1 MKRLRETLR
10 DTCRHLIYVSCILG
24 AAVSSSCT
32 DSDVGMTVTSGEDNG
47 MPVLLS
53 VSVSRSTASGIMT
66 KAPDEEDEE
75 PIENGWFS
83 LVYPTGQNTNAV
95 AVCPFKEGSGQIAY
109 GYADSDTDF
118 FTIAPFKKSL
128 RTSDLYGKGVSDFR
142 FIMDNVIAYEGDD
155 HITNEQQSGTGLI
168 TFSEALKTRFSAR
181 LEQHQKSQFPANRT
195 ESDASSDNDLVW
207 GYAYTTDGSDRIPLD
222 DQLTSLDFQLTH
234 RMSRLSVVILDAVP
248 ENESAKHEDFINNAG
263 DLDIWITNIVSTPTS
278 FDRSTGTVNIPG
290 AEEASAYYTSYY
302 LWDYTDMGS
311 ITTNEDTD
319 LSKKETDAANEG
331 LAEGDTQRQS
341 IKCYRSKNLILPPDE
356 HVGQRTGEDRPVLCV
371 YYNGTLYSGVLPSS
385 MTVVTTDSDGHT
397 LQTSRSLAFSAGMHL
412 LLRVRLVITDENP
425 TIRFEPV
432 QLIDWY
438 EYGTYTV
445 KGQEAGISSQEDF
458 VELIRLYN
466 GLQDA
471 NEQDRYKNMLE
482 IYRKYAG
489 PFDHSKW
496 NTKVPEWSDTQPWCI
511 PIYCNLST
519 AELTAKFSKEVF
531 DRYPFTIES
540 NGWRIDRYC
549 YEFDG
554 HWYRLL
560 YDEAD
565 DDPIKLTTEDK
576 YATQHFTEET
586 DKSKLPSVLQEEN
599 TSSTFPTE
607 GLPDG
612 ITPPKTNPLLE

>member
-1 MKRLRETLR
+1 MKRLREILR
-10 DTCRHLIYVSCILG
+10 DTCRRLIYVSCILG
-24 AAVSSSCT
+24 AAVSSCT

-53 VSVSRSTASGIMT
+53 VSVARSTASGIMT
-66 KAPDEEDEE
+66 KAPDDEDEK
-75 PIENGWFS
+75 ILNGWFS
-83 LVYPTGQNTNAV
+83 LVYPKDQNTNAV

-118 FTIAPFKKSL
+118 FTITPFKKSL
-128 RTSDLYGKGVSDFR
+128 RASDLYGKGVSNFR

-155 HITNEQQSGTGLI
+155 HITNEQQPKTGLI

-181 LEQHQKSQFPANRT
+181 LEQHQKSQFPTDRT

-207 GYAYTTDGSDRIPLD
+207 GYAYTTGGSDRIPLD

-234 RMSRLSVVILDAVP
+234 RMSRLSVVILDKVP
-248 ENESAKHEDFINNAG
+248 ENESATKHEDFINNAK

-278 FDRSTGTVNIPG
+278 FDRSTGTVNIPDV
-290 AEEASAYYTSYY
+290 ETPDRVYKSYY
-302 LWDYTDMGS
+302 LWDHTDMGS
-311 ITTNEDTD
+311 ITTNEDTN
-319 LSKKETDAANEG
+319 LSQKETDAANEG
-331 LAEGDTQRQS
+331 LAEDDTQRQS

-356 HVGQRTGEDRPVLCV
+356 HVGQRTGDARPVLCV
-371 YYNGTLYSGVLPSS
+371 YYNKQLYSGVLPNS
-385 MTVVTTDSDGHT
+385 MTVVTTDSDGHP

-412 LLRVRLVITDENP
+412 LLCVQLVIENENP

-445 KGQEAGISSQEDF
+445 KGQEAGISSQEDL
-458 VELIRLYN
+458 VDLITLYN

-471 NEQDRYKNMLE
+471 NEQNRYKNMLK

-489 PFDHSKW
+489 PFNSD
-496 NTKVPEWSDTQPWCI
+496 EWSIDVPAWNKDHPWCI

-519 AELTAKFSKEVF
+519 KDLTDKFSKELF
-531 DRYPFTIES
+531 NQFPFTIKS

-565 DDPIKLTTEDK
+565 DDPVKLTTEDK
-576 YATQHFTEET
+576 YARQDFSTETKE
-586 DKSKLPSVLQEEN
+586 SQLPTVLQEEN

-607 GLPDG
+607 GLPEG
-612 ITPPKTNPLLE
+612 ITPPDTVPLLK